1 MVTPTKTQG
10 AATLHWVLTIL
21 VAALTLIVSPA
32 TAAVAQ
38 THGKGRHA
46 DIRLERSATAIDEG
60 RFGAALELV
69 EEAVKGGGLSTNDQD
84 WASYLTARA
93 LAGVG
98 KGDEAQATVKARFD
112 AHPNA
117 YTWASLVSIA
127 TTLGRHEQAADA
139 ILDLEEEQFI
149 WVNRLRPALVENI
162 VASLDGESAKVR
174 DRLIVR
180 LVEGRYA
187 GPASQR
193 VPDTLRLRYINLL
206 LRQRRVEDAAH
217 QTQAVETP
225 AILSILLTDKS
236 FEPLWDHPT
245 IRALMA
251 PGALVARVE
260 RGVQLRLEQPVMSS
274 SDWLGVMRT
283 LRIIGRP
290 DEAVRLG
297 LHAVEQAREEKRAAG
312 SALRL
317 EIANAYA
324 DMGEAWAARR
334 TARELLREE
343 RAAPVLLRAGIAE
356 VLENSG
362 DDDGALVLLGT
373 IQGVARTPAVLRL
386 TVCAAHDLG
395 REEKRNAALAELE
408 PMIEIAPTEVFDA
421 FVCTG
426 QKSRAAEVLK
436 LMLERP
442 ALRTN
447 AILTAQ
453 LYADPGTAVG
463 DRNDMH
469 YRMRALVASA
479 DVQAAITPYA
489 RTIGLPFTMANAGLN

>member
-1 MVTPTKTQG
+1 ML
-10 AATLHWVLTIL
+10 AAT
-21 VAALTLIVSPA
+21 VSPA
-32 TAAVAQ
+32 AAAVAQ
-38 THGKGRHA
+38 SHA
-46 DIRLERSATAIDEG
+46 KAKPAPAMADMRLERSATAIDEG

-69 EEAVKGGGLSTNDQD
+69 QEAVTGGKLSTNDED

-93 LAGVG
+93 LAGIG
-98 KGDEAQATVKARFD
+98 KGDDAEATVKARFKD
-112 AHPNA
+112 HPNG
-117 YTWASLVSIA
+117 YTWASLVAIA
-127 TTLGRHEQAADA
+127 TTLGRHEQAANA

-149 WVNRLRPALVENI
+149 WVNRLRPALVESI
-162 VASLDGESAKVR
+162 VAALDGPAGDVR

-206 LRQRRVEDAAH
+206 LRQRRVEDAAR

-236 FEPLWDHPT
+236 FEPLWQHST
-245 IRALMA
+245 IRALWA

-260 RGVQLRLEQPVMSS
+260 RGVQLRLEQPMLSS
-274 SDWLGVMRT
+274 SDWLSVMRA
-283 LRIIGRP
+283 LRIIGRA

-297 LHAVEQAREEKRAAG
+297 LHAVEQARKEKRAAG
-312 SALRL
+312 AALRL
-317 EIANAYA
+317 EIANAYV

-334 TARELLREE
+334 TARQLLREE
-343 RAAPVLLRAGIAE
+343 PSAPVSLRVGIAQ

-373 IQGVARTPAVLRL
+373 IQGLARTPAVLKL
-386 TVCAAHDLG
+386 TACAAHDLG
-395 REEKRNAALAELE
+395 REQKRDAALAELE
-408 PMIEIAPTEVFDA
+408 PMVETAPGDLFEA
-421 FVCTG
+421 LVCTG
-426 QKSRAAEVLK
+426 QKTRAGAVLK

-442 ALRTN
+442 ELRAS

-453 LYADPGTAVG
+453 LYADPAKPIG
-463 DRNDMH
+463 DRNDMR
-469 YRMRALVASA
+469 YRMTALVASA
-479 DVQAAITPYA
+479 EVQSAIMPYA
-489 RTIGLPFTMANAGLN
+489 RSMGLPFTMANAGIN